1 MTKKVQDLENELAK
15 LSKNKTELAIE
26 KDQIERERLDL
37 KIGDDRQKNEMKKMK
52 DLNDNLL

>member
-1 MTKKVQDLENELAK
+1 MQDLENELAK